1 MKLWQKGAAAHERV
15 DHFTVGK
22 DREYDLVLAEYD
34 CQASIAHA
42 NMLAKIGL
50 ITKEEAT
57 QLSTVLEEIQQ
68 QAKEG
73 QFTIEDEFED
83 MHSKI
88 EHLLIERLGDV
99 GKKIHTARSRNDQ
112 VLVAMHLYLKNELG
126 EVKSQ
131 VSALFELL
139 LSLAEKHQNE
149 LIPGYT
155 HLQVAMPS
163 SFGLWFSAYAES
175 LIDDLYFWQSAYKI
189 ADQNP
194 LGSAAG
200 YGSAFP
206 IDRAFTTDAL
216 DFAQLKVNSVAAQM
230 SRGKLEKSTAMALSS
245 IGSTLAKFSMDVCLY
260 MGQDFNFISFPDDL
274 TTGSSIMPHKK
285 NPDLFELVRGK
296 CNSLQALPNQLA
308 LLTTNLP
315 SGYHRELQLA
325 KGPIIEAIQELKA
338 CLEILLF
345 SLPNIQVSKDI
356 TAQAKYDY
364 LFSVDTLNQE
374 VLAGKPFRDAY
385 RALGQAIEEGNFKPN
400 REVQHSHIGSI
411 GNLQLDQIRAK
422 MKSAFEEN

>member
-1 MKLWQKGAAAHERV
+1 MKLWQKGAAAHEKV

-22 DREYDLVLAEYD
+22 DREYDLVLAQYD
-34 CQASIAHA
+34 CQASSAHA
-42 NMLAKIGL
+42 KMLAKIGL
-50 ITKEEAT
+50 IRSEEAE
-57 QLSTVLEEIQQ
+57 QLVAVLTEIQQ
-68 QAKEG
+68 QAEAG
-73 QFTIEDEFED
+73 TFTIEKEFED

-88 EHLLIERLGDV
+88 EHVLTERLGDL

-112 VLVAMHLYLKNELG
+112 VLVAMHLYIKYELG
-126 EVKSQ
+126 AIKTQ
-131 VSALFELL
+131 VTALFDLL

-149 LIPGYT
+149 LMPGYT

-206 IDRAFTTDAL
+206 IDRDFTTKAL
-216 DFAQLKVNSVAAQM
+216 NFSQLKINSVAAQM
-230 SRGKLEKSTAMALSS
+230 SRGKLEKSAAMALSA

-260 MGQDFNFISFPDDL
+260 MGQDFNFISFPDNL

-296 CNSLQALPNQLA
+296 CNSVQALPNQLA
-308 LLTTNLP
+308 LLTSNLP

-325 KGPIIEAIQELKA
+325 KGPIIDAIQEIKG

-345 SLPNIQVSKDI
+345 SLPTIQVAKDS
-356 TAQAKYDY
+356 TTQKKYDY

-385 RALGQAIEEGNFKPN
+385 RDLGNAIEKGEYQPN
-400 REVQHSHIGSI
+400 REVKHTHLGSI
-411 GNLQLDQIRAK
+411 GNLGLEQIREK
-422 MKSAFEEN
+422 IKPFLS

>member
-1 MKLWQKGAAAHERV
+1 MKLWQKGAAAHEKV

-22 DREYDLVLAEYD
+22 DREYDLLLASYD
-34 CQASIAHA
+34 CEASIAHA
-42 NMLAKIGL
+42 NMLAQVGL
-50 ITKEEAT
+50 LTTEEAT
-57 QLSTVLEEIQQ
+57 ALVEVLNELK
-68 QAKEG
+68 QAAQNG
-73 QFTIEDEFED
+73 GFTIEAEHED

-88 EHLLIERLGDV
+88 EHVLTQRLGDV

-112 VLVAMHLYLKNELG
+112 VLVAMHLYVKHEL
-126 EVKSQ
+126 VAIKAQ
-131 VSALFELL
+131 VAELFDLL
-139 LSLAEKHQNE
+139 LTLAEKHKND

-163 SFGLWFSAYAES
+163 SIGLWLSAYAES
-175 LIDDLYFWQSAYKI
+175 LVDDLYAWQSAYKM

-206 IDRAFTTDAL
+206 IDRVQTTEALGFT
-216 DFAQLKVNSVAAQM
+216 QLKVNAVAAQM
-230 SRGKLEKSTAMALSS
+230 SRGKLEKSTATALAS
-245 IGSTLAKFSMDVCLY
+245 IGSTLAKLCMDICLY
-260 MGQDFNFISFPDDL
+260 MGQDFNFISFPDAL

-296 CNSLQALPNQLA
+296 CNALQALPNQLT

-338 CLEILLF
+338 CLDILLF
-345 SLPNIQVSKDI
+345 SLPQLEVKKDI
-356 TAQAKYDY
+356 TEQKKYDF
-364 LFSVDTLNQE
+364 LLVWIPSMPTCL
-374 VLAGKPFRDAY
+374 
-385 RALGQAIEEGNFKPN
+385 QANPSGRPTAI
-400 REVQHSHIGSI
+400 
-411 GNLQLDQIRAK
+411 
-422 MKSAFEEN
+422 

>member
-50 ITKEEAT
+50 ITAEEAT
-57 QLSTVLEEIQQ
+57 QLSTALKEIQQ

-338 CLEILLF
+338 SLEILLF

-356 TAQAKYDY
+356 TAQVKYDY

-385 RALGQAIEEGNFKPN
+385 RELGQAIEDGNFKPN

-411 GNLQLDQIRAK
+411 GNLQLNQIRAK